1 MFSQL
6 TPEESA
12 SRMWTAAGRDSSY
25 VLVELQVLQREQEE
39 LKAKYE
45 ESKQVLESLQQ
56 REEELHKKI
65 KEIQDL
71 HLSFD
76 MYHKD
81 EEANRAIEKAEQER
95 QRVLQ
100 KEAEIERLK
109 EQFAKLTEEKQ
120 ELEHQLKRHSVY
132 RDLME
137 QLLKITKFKDVAALT
152 DHLESLLHFRC
163 QLSERESK
171 AQEQADEQRKA
182 LLTLEQQHNLLLLQ
196 RNNQLSQLQTKLEKT
211 HSEGLIWEK
220 KWNNIQETAA
230 RKTLKL
236 GQIKMSIL
244 NLYEMT
250 GGQGGGEEGVD
261 VNDTEK
267 QLEQVKQFFED
278 QTDIVQQYQP
288 HSQRRNN
295 DQGRQKSKKPTNK
308 EM

>member
-65 KEIQDL
+65 KEMQDL

-109 EQFAKLTEEKQ
+109 EQLAKLTEEKQ
-120 ELEHQLKRHSVY
+120 ELEHQ
-132 RDLME
+132 
-137 QLLKITKFKDVAALT
+137 FKDVAALT

-236 GQIKMSIL
+236 GQIKMAIL

-250 GGQGGGEEGVD
+250 GGQVGGEEGVD

-295 DQGRQKSKKPTNK
+295 DQGKQKSKKPTNK
-308 EM
+308 EI

>member
-12 SRMWTAAGRDSSY
+12 SRMWTAAGRDSSC
-25 VLVELQVLQREQEE
+25 VLLEILALQREEKK

-45 ESKQVLESLQQ
+45 ESKQVLESMQQ
-56 REEELHKKI
+56 REEDLHKNI

-81 EEANRAIEKAEQER
+81 EEANRVIEKAEQER
-95 QRVLQ
+95 KRVLQ
-100 KEAEIERLK
+100 KEAEIGRLK

-120 ELEHQLKRHSVY
+120 ELEHQVKRHSVY

-137 QLLKITKFKDVAALT
+137 QLLKITKFEDVAALT

-196 RNNQLSQLQTKLEKT
+196 RNNQLSQLQTELEKT
-211 HSEGLIWEK
+211 RSEGLIWEK
-220 KWNNIQETAA
+220 KWNNIQETATK
-230 RKTLKL
+230 KTLKL

-250 GGQGGGEEGVD
+250 GGQVGGEEGVD

-295 DQGRQKSKKPTNK
+295 DQGKRKSKKPTNK